1 MLSSVSWLQPPE
13 EYWKHL
19 AQQVAAPPAQLAA
32 VQYAFRPLSHR
43 SRSCAVPAAP
53 RAATQTVEH
62 PAAYRAVQLAKRGG
76 GGGGYQFAVHFDR
89 KEE

>member
-32 VQYAFRPLSHR
+32 VQYAFRPLSYR

-53 RAATQTVEH
+53 RAATQTVGH
-62 PAAYRAVQLAKRGG
+62 PAVVVVMEKLKNLSS
-76 GGGGYQFAVHFDR
+76 
-89 KEE
+89 